1 MSPKFLF
8 SIVIPT
14 YNQCKYLEKAINSVL
29 DQKENYEIIII
40 DNYSTDG
47 TERLVKSFNIKNIK
61 YFKIK
66 NEGVIGTSRNLG
78 INNANGSW
86 IAFLDS
92 DDLWFKDKLETIEKF
107 IKADSSFDVIT
118 NDEEI
123 IYEGSKNK
131 TIWKYGPFTNNFYK
145 KLLLDGNCIST
156 SASVVKK
163 SFLDQHDIL
172 FSEKK
177 TFASVEDYDFF
188 LNLALNDAKFK
199 FINSPLGRHL
209 YHEKSFSRNLERHHN
224 ALKEVLFHHLENKQ
238 RFTKNLESLK
248 KRINANISI
257 SYALAEIQF
266 NKNII
271 KAFKILI
278 KSFAV
283 NHFYLIERI
292 IKKLYIKLRF

>member
-1 MSPKFLF
+1 MKPKFLF

-14 YNQCKYLEKAINSVL
+14 YNQCEYLEKAINSVL
-29 DQKENYEIIII
+29 DQKENYEIIVI

-47 TERLVKSFNIKNIK
+47 TERLVKSFNNKNIK
-61 YFKIK
+61 YLKIK
-66 NEGVIGTSRNLG
+66 NEGVIGISRNLG

-92 DDLWFKDKLETIEKF
+92 DDFWFKDKLETIEKF
-107 IKADSSFDVIT
+107 IQANPSFDVIT

-131 TIWKYGPFTNNFYK
+131 TVWRYGPFTKNFYK

-163 SFLDQHDIL
+163 SFLDQHNIF

-177 TFASVEDYDFF
+177 IFASVEDYDFF
-188 LNLALNDAKFK
+188 LNLALNGAKFK
-199 FINSPLGRHL
+199 FINYPLGGHL
-209 YHEKSFSRNLERHHN
+209 YHEKSFSRNLERHHD
-224 ALKEVLFHHLENKQ
+224 ALKEVLFDHLENKQ
-238 RFTKNLESLK
+238 RFTKNLDTLK

-257 SYALAEIQF
+257 SHAFAEIQF

-278 KSFAV
+278 KSFAI

-292 IKKLYIKLRF
+292 IKKLYIRLRF